1 MFQCEVSSY
10 ITDKID
16 KVVCINRR
24 EREHGVL
31 TDNVLQAVI
40 QKNFAFTVRV
50 MVEVLE

>member
-1 MFQCEVSSY
+1 MKSNFITIAINGIKGTSFMFQCEVSSY

-31 TDNVLQAVI
+31 TDNVL
-40 QKNFAFTVRV
+40 
-50 MVEVLE
+50 